1 MENGVFR
8 GERVLADRQ
17 EFVSGRNVGGVLMM
31 MFITALYVQYAFFWG
46 NLVFNGFLCFFLWR
60 MSVFVGWRRKLGKE
74 IRRKEIMMKSNN
86 NDKEEDG
93 EDYEI
98 LF

>member
-1 MENGVFR
+1 MSLR
-8 GERVLADRQ
+8 L
-17 EFVSGRNVGGVLMM
+17 FV
-31 MFITALYVQYAFFWG
+31 
-46 NLVFNGFLCFFLWR
+46 FFLWR

-74 IRRKEIMMKSNN
+74 IRRKEIMMKNNN
-86 NDKEEDG
+86 NDKEENG